1 LQIRQRRLNGKATA
15 VGSTSF
21 WVVVVA
27 TGARV
32 LGGTAAKADGDGR
45 RSCSSMRPGGNRTS
59 WMAQMTKFGLYAALP
74 AAMLLAGAASMTAAL
89 ADDPILT
96 KAPPGSAPP
105 GPTSCDSVPAFF
117 LSTCQLAWY
126 GVRFYGVIDVGG
138 GYQTNGAPFNP
149 QFPQGSSYVVQKMNR
164 EPMWTLAPNALSRSS
179 IGIQV
184 NEPLAPGWIFVGDLE
199 AGFDPYS
206 LQFSNG
212 PASIAENRGV
222 PLDAQSANND
232 SSHAGQFY
240 NALGYVGVSS
250 DTFGTLT
257 FFRQNAL
264 TLDGVFAYDPMGA
277 SYAFSA
283 LGFSSSNCGAGD
295 TETCRITTAIKY
307 RVNIGAFR
315 IGALAQVGGYNLNN
329 GSNGD
334 YEGQIGGDIPI
345 GNFGWGNGVLSL
357 DAIYKWEKDA
367 VNLSLSGVSNVGGV
381 PVAPFL
387 PQTLTATI
395 SNNQNVML
403 LSKYTVGP
411 LKLYAGYEWYQL
423 APPSDP
429 VNTVTGFTD
438 IGGLPVGSGYNNLTA
453 ISNVAYSAA
462 CGTGTCSDKVMQVMW
477 TGARYAVNKDLDVVG
492 AYYHYIQ
499 NTYTTASCV
508 NPTAHSQCAGT
519 FDAVSALVDWRF
531 LPKWDAYIGVM
542 FSQVNAGLSNGYLA
556 RNNLDP
562 TAGVRFRF

>member
-59 WMAQMTKFGLYAALP
+59 WMAQMTKFGLFAALP

-89 ADDPILT
+89 ADDAILT
-96 KAPPGSAPP
+96 KAPPVSAPP

-462 CGTGTCSDKVMQVMW
+462 CGTGTCSDKVIQVMW

>member
-1 LQIRQRRLNGKATA
+1 
-15 VGSTSF
+15 
-21 WVVVVA
+21 
-27 TGARV
+27 
-32 LGGTAAKADGDGR
+32 
-45 RSCSSMRPGGNRTS
+45 
-59 WMAQMTKFGLYAALP
+59 MAQMTKFGLFAALP

-345 GNFGWGNGVLSL
+345 GNFGWGKGVLSL

>member
-1 LQIRQRRLNGKATA
+1 MIDAVRRPN
-15 VGSTSF
+15 F
-21 WVVVVA
+21 WVVIVA
-27 TGARV
+27 TSASV
-32 LGGTAAKADGDGR
+32 LCGTAAKADGNGGR
-45 RSCSSMRPGGNRTS
+45 SHSSLRPGRNGTS
-59 WMAQMTKFGLYAALP
+59 WRAKMKKLGLFAALP
-74 AAMLLAGAASMTAAL
+74 AAVLLADAASMTAAS
-89 ADDPILT
+89 ADEPILT
-96 KAPPGSAPP
+96 KAPPPVSAPP

-126 GVRFYGVIDVGG
+126 GVRFYGVIDVAG

-184 NEPLAPGWIFVGDLE
+184 NEPIAQGWAFVADLE

-206 LQFSNG
+206 LQLSNG
-212 PASIAENRGV
+212 PASIAANRGV

-232 SSHAGQFY
+232 SSHAGQIY
-240 NALGYVGVSS
+240 NALGFLGVSS
-250 DTFGTLT
+250 DTLGTLT

-264 TLDGVFAYDPMGA
+264 TLDGVFAYDPMAA

-315 IGALAQVGGYNLNN
+315 IGALAQVGGYDQNN

-334 YEGQIGGDIPI
+334 YEAQIGGDIPV
-345 GNFGWGNGVLSL
+345 GNFGWGKGVLSL

-367 VNLSLSGVSNVGGV
+367 VNLSLSGVSNIAGV

-429 VNTVTGFTD
+429 VNTVTGFSN
-438 IGGLPVGSGYNNLTA
+438 IGGLPMGSAYANLTA
-453 ISNVAYSAA
+453 ISNVAYSAG

-499 NTYTTASCV
+499 NTYTTASCA

-531 LPKWDAYIGVM
+531 LPKWDAYIGIM